1 MGGMATS
8 VSRNPSPEGW
18 SLGQFVP
25 VRSESTAITVQPEDR
40 ILVLTG
46 DTGRTFTLQTAA
58 RNTGRI
64 IWFKNGCSAD
74 VDLTVDGAGDE
85 TIDGLATFVLD
96 QHESVAIVSDGTNW
110 LTLGRG
116 GINGTAA

>member
-46 DTGRTFTLQTAA
+46 TTGRTFTLQTAA

-64 IWFKNGCSAD
+64 IWFKNGASAD
-74 VDLTVDGAGDE
+74 VDLTIDGAGDE